1 MYVLFSVSNILL
13 IMMLLLCT
21 VPTTG
26 LFGLK
31 PATAAATT
39 PAGELSMWSVD
50 DLSDRNYIASTP
62 PVSLFGAKNTSST
75 TAAPAGEITL

>member
-1 MYVLFSVSNILL
+1 
-13 IMMLLLCT
+13 MMLLLCT